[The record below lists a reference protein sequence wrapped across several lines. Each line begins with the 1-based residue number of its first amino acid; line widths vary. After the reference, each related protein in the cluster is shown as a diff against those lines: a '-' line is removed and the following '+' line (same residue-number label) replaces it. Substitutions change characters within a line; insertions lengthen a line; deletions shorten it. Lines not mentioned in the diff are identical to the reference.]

1 MEELENLDLNSC
13 ITFLTVAKAKSISK
27 AANTLHVSQPAVSY
41 SIKILEERLNCKLFI
56 RTAKGVE
63 LTADARK
70 LMYYVENA
78 YNTLHTGFK
87 MLNDSNDLLR
97 GEIRIGVPTHIC
109 IFLISDIIE
118 MFNENY
124 PGIKFSIVNRSTA
137 EMVDMLE
144 KRELDLIVDSYPIY
158 SSKEDITI
166 VDLFNVD
173 NCFVASSKYSSL
185 LKSNTRINLKDL
197 SKYSLLLQP
206 EKTSTRKA
214 LEAITNDLKPNIE
227 VATTEV
233 MLDLVQKGLGIGY
246 FSKMSVLKLIQS
258 GELIEIPIKEEL
270 PKTQICI
277 AYVKELLTN
286 APKKFVE
293 VITERTNV
301 LDSLRKKNIRLIL
314 SQDCVYNC
322 EFCHKEGIRD
332 KRENLL
338 NVNDIKYMYK
348 VINENYSINTVH
360 LTGGEP
366 LLKKDLK
373 DIITSLKEEGAII
386 KITTNG
392 YFLKEN
398 LWIGDMVDKINISLH
413 SINKEKYEEISK
425 VKDSYDK
432 VINGIKELRFQY
444 PTLKIGINTVL
455 LRNVNDSKDEIEG
468 LIKFSSSIK
477 ADLKFI
483 EAYPKNI
490 KGYVD
495 INEIIKKIETMGY
508 IHQKNNFR
516 KSVFSDG
523 SHTIYIQKCTCSAVS
538 EKEDKQSVCKENNDI
553 YITQDGIINLCRQSD
568 EKINLY
574 NIIKNRKDGELI
586 KVIKDVYYQMGN
598 NCKC

>member
-1 MEELENLDLNSC
+1 MSKTRESSKNDNKLNQ
-13 ITFLTVAKAKSISK
+13 T
-27 AANTLHVSQPAVSY
+27 N
-41 SIKILEERLNCKLFI
+41 
-56 RTAKGVE
+56 
-63 LTADARK
+63 
-70 LMYYVENA
+70 
-78 YNTLHTGFK
+78 
-87 MLNDSNDLLR
+87 
-97 GEIRIGVPTHIC
+97 
-109 IFLISDIIE
+109 IIE
-118 MFNENY
+118 PKNLKLEKKEIKVKT
-124 PGIKFSIVNRSTA
+124 GIKKNLPINNNNNIKSTSQ
-137 EMVDMLE
+137 L
-144 KRELDLIVDSYPIY
+144 
-158 SSKEDITI
+158 
-166 VDLFNVD
+166 
-173 NCFVASSKYSSL
+173 
-185 LKSNTRINLKDL
+185 
-197 SKYSLLLQP
+197 
-206 EKTSTRKA
+206 KTS
-214 LEAITNDLKPNIE
+214 
-227 VATTEV
+227 
-233 MLDLVQKGLGIGY
+233 
-246 FSKMSVLKLIQS
+246 
-258 GELIEIPIKEEL
+258 LIELKKELKEKEEL
-270 PKTQICI
+270 NQNLQNKI
-277 AYVKELLTN
+277 KENENIISNLN
-286 APKKFVE
+286 NQ
-293 VITERTNV
+293 VI
-301 LDSLRKKNIRLIL
+301 NIRSQLAQRNANDLFEMDNLMEKISSMENEKSEQDKKIKLL
-314 SQDCVYNC
+314 SEQVS
-322 EFCHKEGIRD
+322 
-332 KRENLL
+332 
-338 NVNDIKYMYK
+338 
-348 VINENYSINTVH
+348 NYSSDIRKSVSAN
-360 LTGGEP
+360 EK
-366 LLKKDLK
+366 LKIDVERYKGV
-373 DIITSLKEEGAII
+373 ITSLKEEGAII